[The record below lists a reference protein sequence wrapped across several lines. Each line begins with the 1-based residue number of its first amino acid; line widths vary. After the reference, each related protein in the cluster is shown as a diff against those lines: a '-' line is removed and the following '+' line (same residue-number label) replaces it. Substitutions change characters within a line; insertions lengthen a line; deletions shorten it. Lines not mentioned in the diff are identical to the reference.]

1 MSAYSSALAY
11 MLDRLSGFSCNNFR
25 LETQG
30 SDSATASKILRFT
43 LPSNSLLN
51 LRSFALHFNMSADN
65 TAAQGG
71 RLPAKIE
78 TVVERVEVSVGGIQL
93 SAGSNFYNVLAHAK
107 QALMG
112 DKSDP
117 ILGHPDVVRTISY
130 VDGSTIT
137 GTNNEVY
144 PSANKQTQFCI
155 DHWEGFLGTCEPK
168 LFDSAL
174 VPDIVI
180 AIYLADNTI
189 LTTSAGINLAGDP
202 AVAPAF
208 PFNIATPTAAAS
220 WTMNNIHATIECC
233 GLNSNVYDNMVENI
247 IATKGAL
254 ELPFKNYVS
263 FQDTTVNSTRFSV
276 ATQSLDRLWVVWRN
290 NAYNV
295 QNAPIVVSGYK
306 VFDTAFNSAGK
317 CTYDSGGSLN
327 TNKEKYISVFSQFVE
342 PPTVSKNLY
351 QLSLNG
357 SYYPQ
362 YQSSAEE
369 MFQISRN
376 SVEGTPQHEY
386 GLDTMKN
393 NYFVQCI
400 RLNLPDSENS
410 RLISGLNTL
419 GVSLNAFYYIYNA
432 SATRPVNIFA
442 ECSSVLRIGSGKQL
456 EVVM

>member
-11 MLDRLSGFSCNNFR
+11 MLDRLSGFSTNTFR

-30 SDSATASKILRFT
+30 ADTATSNKILRFT
-43 LPSNSLLN
+43 LPSNSLIN
-51 LRSFALHFNMSADN
+51 LRSFSLHFNA
-65 TAAQGG
+65 TANGVAGAGG
-71 RLPAKIE
+71 RLPPKIE
-78 TVVERVEVSVGGIQL
+78 TLVERVEISVGGIQL
-93 SAGSNFYNVLAHAK
+93 SAGSNFYNVLSHAK

-117 ILGHPDVVRTISY
+117 ILGHPDLVRQISY
-130 VDGSTIT
+130 VDNTTIT
-137 GTNNEVY
+137 TTNNETYV
-144 PSANKQTQFCI
+144 STNKSCQFCI

-174 VPDIVI
+174 VPDMVVS
-180 AIYLADNTI
+180 IYLADNTV
-189 LTTSAGINLAGDP
+189 LGSSAGVTLGGAGATDINDAGTLT
-202 AVAPAF
+202 
-208 PFNIATPTAAAS
+208 ATWAMA
-220 WTMNNIHATIECC
+220 NIHATIECC

-263 FQDTTVNSTRFSV
+263 FQDSTSNSTRFSV
-276 ATQSLDRLWVVWRN
+276 ATQSLDRLWFVWRDTN
-290 NAYNV
+290 FNL
-295 QNAPIVVSGYK
+295 QQAPAIVSGYK
-306 VFDTAFNSAGK
+306 RYDATNTVGGVASYDAG
-317 CTYDSGGSLN
+317 GVLA
-327 TNKEKYISVFSQFVE
+327 TNKEKYILTCSRFVE
-342 PPTVSKNLY
+342 PPTSSKNTY

-357 SYYPQ
+357 SFFPQ
-362 YQSSAEE
+362 YQATAEE
-369 MFQISRN
+369 MFNISRN
-376 SVEGTPQHEY
+376 SVEGKPQYEM

-393 NYFVQCI
+393 NYFVQCV

-432 SATRPVNIFA
+432 SSSRTINIFA

-456 EVVM
+456 EVIM